1 MPNIV
6 YVLTNPAMPGMVKI
20 GMTDRADVQ
29 RRMNELYS
37 TGVPLPFECTIAR
50 QIEGKEA
57 AEIENAL
64 HIAFDPY
71 RVNPSREFFEIYPEQ
86 VEVLLRVMSG
96 TDATPQIAQEDTVL
110 LTEDREAAAEYKKRQ
125 SLTNEREF
133 LGSLNDDGLRVFER
147 VLALAQQKSM
157 RVKWGRKG
165 FSLNAIS
172 KGSAIA
178 ICYGYPP
185 SSVYKQSIYT
195 DFASLNEKTNIPTEV
210 FELLQKEALDI
221 DVFVP
226 VGLKNELACRINQG
240 LGDSQIDALIDW
252 LGGMSDRIREFESTD
267 PC

>member
-6 YVLTNPAMPGMVKI
+6 YVLTNPAMPGIVKI
-20 GMTDRADVQ
+20 GMTDRADVL

-50 QIEGKEA
+50 QIEGREA

-71 RVNPSREFFEIYPEQ
+71 RVNPSREFFEIDPEQ

-96 TDATPQIAQEDTVL
+96 TDVTPRIAQEDTVL
-110 LTEDREAAAEYKKRQ
+110 PPEDREAAAEYKKRQ
-125 SLTNEREF
+125 SLTTEREF
-133 LGSLNDDGLRVFER
+133 LASLNYDGLRVFER
-147 VLALAQQKSM
+147 VLALSQQKYM

-172 KGSAIA
+172 NGSAIA

-195 DFASLNEKTNIPTEV
+195 DFASLKEKTSIPTEV
-210 FELLQKEALDI
+210 FELIQKEALDI
-221 DVFVP
+221 GVFVP
-226 VGLKNELACRINQG
+226 VGLKSELACRINQG
-240 LGDSQIDALIDW
+240 IEDSRIDALIDW
-252 LGGMSDRIREFESTD
+252 LSGIAERVREFETSD